1 MFREMRRFKQQVSQ
15 DECKKILKDEKR
27 AAFSVIGDEGYPYT
41 IPINF
46 YYEEADHTIYF
57 HGAREGHKMDA
68 IQKCN
73 KVCLTTWNQGFKKE
87 GNTFMIIQTGM
98 RTDIPAFYS
107 EWLCNRIKEGYV
119 MVRNPYQPQQVT
131 RYTFSPSVVDLIAFC
146 SKNPAPML
154 SHMDLL
160 KTYGMY
166 WFVTITPYGKEI
178 EPLVPDVEAVI
189 DTFRQLAEITGPDS
203 MGWRY
208 DPIFLNET
216 YTPEVH
222 IQKFTQ
228 IAQALEGYTHT
239 CVISFIDLYQKV
251 RRNFPEAQAVPKEK
265 RLSLGKTMIQIAAA
279 HGMKVYPCGEGTE
292 LACYGADCNGCMT
305 QETYEKALHTTL
317 DIPKKQP
324 LRKECAC
331 FMGNDIGAYNTCL
344 HGCKY
349 CYANYDTK
357 TVRQNYALHDPKSP
371 FLIGN
376 LKADDKIHQ
385 ADQKSW
391 IDGQLVLKFD

>member
-1 MFREMRRFKQQVSQ
+1 
-15 DECKKILKDEKR
+15 
-27 AAFSVIGDEGYPYT
+27 
-41 IPINF
+41 
-46 YYEEADHTIYF
+46 
-57 HGAREGHKMDA
+57 
-68 IQKCN
+68 
-73 KVCLTTWNQGFKKE
+73 
-87 GNTFMIIQTGM
+87 MIIQTGM

-292 LACYGADCNGCMT
+292 LA
-305 QETYEKALHTTL
+305 L
-317 DIPKKQP
+317 
-324 LRKECAC
+324 
-331 FMGNDIGAYNTCL
+331 
-344 HGCKY
+344 
-349 CYANYDTK
+349 
-357 TVRQNYALHDPKSP
+357 S
-371 FLIGN
+371 LIH
-376 LKADDKIHQ
+376 I
-385 ADQKSW
+385 
-391 IDGQLVLKFD
+391 